1 MTKRATLAA
10 LCGVFFAVIITVI
23 CSQQHA
29 STAEAASSYR
39 LPPTGQDQWYWM
51 IGGGKLPPATG
62 SYPAPGSANIWDTDD
77 FGDANGIGSNDEP
90 NGPSSIVSSL
100 HASGKYSICYI
111 EAGAQQAE
119 PDASHFAA
127 ADYGNSAQQYEMQGW
142 AGEYWFDTRGFAA
155 YKYGD
160 SDSVLTGSAANIA
173 AGMAQRIAGCAAEG
187 QDAIEP
193 DDLDGYTN
201 PGDTGVAGG
210 GWGLTK
216 QDAQGYEAWL
226 AYTAH
231 TDGLAIFQK
240 NDTDNISVDEP
251 IFDGAISEECNAYND
266 PCSEWNPY
274 LNAGK
279 PVLNAEYTDDGET
292 TAKFCSSDE
301 KLGIAGALFNVDL
314 DGTTYQP
321 CEPVGIT
328 SSTSSP
334 TTTTPTT
341 PNPTTAPAPLT
352 PFNTKRPAL
361 RGRARQGHQLK
372 TRNGTWTNATRYAYT
387 WKKCKHRCRI
397 VKGATHQTYNLGSGA
412 VGYRFKAVV
421 TATNRA
427 GSASATSAESS
438 VVRKKRGLQ
447 SRRCRRVTSSCRIRR
462 STVRNL
468 T

>member
-1 MTKRATLAA
+1 MTKRATLAG
-10 LCGVFFAVIITVI
+10 LCGVIFAAIITVV
-23 CSQQHA
+23 CAQQHA

-39 LPPTGQDQWYWM
+39 LPPSGENQWYWM
-51 IGGGKLPPATG
+51 IGGGKLPATTG

-77 FGDANGIGSNDEP
+77 FADANGVGSTDEP

-111 EAGAQQAE
+111 EAGAQQDE

-160 SDSVLTGSAANIA
+160 SASVLTGSAANIA

-210 GWGLTK
+210 GWGLTQ

-240 NDTDNISVDEP
+240 NDTGNIGADEP
-251 IFDGAISEECNAYND
+251 IFDGAITEECNAYAD
-266 PCSEWNPY
+266 PCSEWSPY
-274 LNAGK
+274 LKAGK
-279 PVLNAEYTDDGET
+279 PVLNAEYTDDGEN
-292 TAKFCSSDE
+292 TAKFCSADE
-301 KLGIAGALFNVDL
+301 QLGIAGALFNVDL
-314 DGTTYQP
+314 DGSTYQP
-321 CEPVGIT
+321 CAPVGKT
-328 SSTSSP
+328 SSASLP
-334 TTTTPTT
+334 ATTTPTT
-341 PNPTTAPAPLT
+341 TPTRTAPKTIAPAPQK
-352 PFNTKRPAL
+352 PSKTKRPAL
-361 RGRARQGHQLK
+361 SGTARQGGRLK
-372 TRNGTWTNATRYAYT
+372 TSNGIWTNATHYAYR
-387 WKKCKHRCRI
+387 WKRCKHSCRF
-397 VKGATHQTYNLGSGA
+397 VKGAKHRTYHLGAGA

-427 GSASATSAESS
+427 GSARATSAKSS
-438 VVRKKRGLQ
+438 VVRK
-447 SRRCRRVTSSCRIRR
+447 VTSSRR
-462 STVRNL
+462 RRRAARHR
-468 T
+468 

>member
-10 LCGVFFAVIITVI
+10 LCGVIFAGIITGI
-23 CSQQHA
+23 YSDRHA
-29 STAEAASSYR
+29 SPAEAASSYR
-39 LPPTGQDQWYWM
+39 LPPSGQDQWYWM
-51 IGGGKLPPATG
+51 IGGGKLPATTG
-62 SYPAPGSANIWDTDD
+62 AYPAPGSANIWDTDD
-77 FGDANGIGSNDEP
+77 FADASGLGSNEEP

-111 EAGAQQAE
+111 EAGAQQDE

-127 ADYGNSAQQYEMQGW
+127 ADYGNSAPQYEMQGW
-142 AGEYWFDTRGFAA
+142 PGEYWFDTRGFAG

-160 SDSVLTGSAANIA
+160 GDSALTGSAANIA

-187 QDAIEP
+187 HDAIEP

-201 PGDTGVAGG
+201 PGDTGGAGG
-210 GWGLTK
+210 GWGLTQ

-240 NDTDNISVDEP
+240 NDTNNIGVDEP

-266 PCSEWNPY
+266 PCSEWDPY
-274 LNAGK
+274 LKAGK
-279 PVLNAEYTDDGET
+279 PVLNAEYTDGGET
-292 TAKFCSSDE
+292 TAKFCSADE

-321 CEPVGIT
+321 CQPVGVTT
-328 SSTSSP
+328 SSGSP
-334 TTTTPTT
+334 TTGTPSTS
-341 PNPTTAPAPLT
+341 NPTTAPAPVSASAPKK
-352 PFNTKRPAL
+352 PFNTKRPTL
-361 RGRARQGHQLK
+361 RGRARQGHRL
-372 TRNGTWTNATRYAYT
+372 TARNGTWTNATRYAYT

-397 VKGATHQTYNLGSGA
+397 VKGATQRTYHLGPGA
-412 VGYRFKAVV
+412 VGFRFKVVV

-427 GSASATSAESS
+427 GSANAASRNSS
-438 VVRKKRGLQ
+438 VVRKVTP
-447 SRRCRRVTSSCRIRR
+447 SRRRRRAARR
-462 STVRNL
+462 R
-468 T
+468 